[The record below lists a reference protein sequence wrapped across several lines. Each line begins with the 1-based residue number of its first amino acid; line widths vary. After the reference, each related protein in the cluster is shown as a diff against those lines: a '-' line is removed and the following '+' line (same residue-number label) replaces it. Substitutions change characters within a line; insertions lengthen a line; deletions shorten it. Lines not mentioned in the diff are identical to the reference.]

1 MPSGIF
7 RHGILRQPRDKRRV
21 DRENKEED
29 KEEEKGGFMEKVK
42 DFIQD
47 IGEKIEGAIGFGKPT
62 ADVTGVHIP
71 HINLEKAEIVV
82 DVLITN
88 PNPVPIP
95 LVDIDYLIESDGR
108 KLVSG
113 LIPDAGTIHAHGS
126 ETVKIPVV
134 LIYDDIKSTY
144 KDIEPGSIIP
154 YKIRVALIVDVPILG
169 RLTLPLEKTGEIP
182 VPYKPDVDVEKIKFE
197 KFSFEETTAN
207 LHLKLDNKNDFDLG
221 LNALDYEIWLTDVS
235 IGSAELTQSTKLAKR
250 GITSMQ
256 LPISFKPKDF
266 GSALWDM
273 IRGRGTGYTIKGN
286 IDVNT
291 PFGNMKLPI
300 SKEGGTTRLKKGDD
314 DDDDEVRCPY
324 LHVQFDIQCEKV
336 SLSEVEKMR
345 MICGMMLTEQWLI
358 TFSLPNPH
366 SIMFMIRKLIV
377 DSLRGRAT
385 TNSMPIYG
393 YHFGFF

>member
-1 MPSGIF
+1 MPGASRSISGSI

-29 KEEEKGGFMEKVK
+29 KEEEK
-42 DFIQD
+42 
-47 IGEKIEGAIGFGKPT
+47 GFGKPT

-113 LIPDAGTIHAHGS
+113 LIPDAGTVHAHGS

-169 RLTLPLEKTGEIP
+169 RLTLPLEKTVRFPCLI
-182 VPYKPDVDVEKIKFE
+182 
-197 KFSFEETTAN
+197 SQM
-207 LHLKLDNKNDFDLG
+207 LMLK
-221 LNALDYEIWLTDVS
+221 
-235 IGSAELTQSTKLAKR
+235 R
-250 GITSMQ
+250 
-256 LPISFKPKDF
+256 
-266 GSALWDM
+266 
-273 IRGRGTGYTIKGN
+273 
-286 IDVNT
+286 
-291 PFGNMKLPI
+291 
-300 SKEGGTTRLKKGDD
+300 
-314 DDDDEVRCPY
+314 
-324 LHVQFDIQCEKV
+324 
-336 SLSEVEKMR
+336 
-345 MICGMMLTEQWLI
+345 
-358 TFSLPNPH
+358 
-366 SIMFMIRKLIV
+366 
-377 DSLRGRAT
+377 
-385 TNSMPIYG
+385 
-393 YHFGFF
+393 